1 MRIILILIVM
11 LFSSC
16 SNFKAPEPEPK
27 KPSLFGNLKFDT
39 DKKGLV
45 RDATDPFGNENIEDF
60 PINSL
65 LWQASIDIMSVLSL
79 DTVDPKSGV
88 ISSHWTTLDENKNIR
103 YKINLY
109 FVSPDLNAMS
119 INVSVIR
126 QKRENNQWVSDG
138 QSKELSNKIEDLV
151 LTRAKEIRQLKE

>member
-1 MRIILILIVM
+1 MRIILVLIVI

-27 KPSLFGNLKFDT
+27 KPSLLGNLKFDT
-39 DKKGLV
+39 DSKGLFS
-45 RDATDPFGNENIEDF
+45 DSTDPFGTEYTEDF

-65 LWQASIDIMSVLSL
+65 LWQASIDIISVLSL
-79 DTVDPKSGV
+79 ETVDPKSGV
-88 ISSHWTTLDENKNIR
+88 ISTHWNTLDENKNIQ

-109 FVSPDLNAMS
+109 FLSPDLNAMS

-126 QKRENNQWVSDG
+126 QKKNDGLWISDG
-138 QSKELSNKIEDLV
+138 HSNELSNKIEDLI
-151 LTRAKEIRQLKE
+151 LTRAKELRRLQE